1 MGDGVF
7 DLKALTK
14 ALLVGSSL
22 MSMTALS
29 ACVTPSGY
37 NVSAIELQ
45 RFNAAARSNSRALVE
60 AYLRD
65 FPTSSLVPALLELQ
79 PPSVL
84 NQLSPA
90 VVRSLPDSSLQQLS
104 RGVRAQLGLP
114 APSVTPVT
122 PAASR
127 SFGTEGGGN
136 RY

>member
-1 MGDGVF
+1 MGDSIL
-7 DLKALTK
+7 DIKSLTR

-22 MSMTALS
+22 MSLTALS
-29 ACVTPSGY
+29 ACVTPTGY

-45 RFNAAARSNSRALVE
+45 RFNAAARSNNRALVE

-90 VVRSLPDSSLQQLS
+90 VVRGLPGSTLQQLS
-104 RGVRAQLGLP
+104 RNVRAQLGLP
-114 APSVTPVT
+114 APSVTPTT
-122 PAASR
+122 PTSGRAVS
-127 SFGTEGGGN
+127 SEGGGG